1 MRGPNAAARAPKLV
15 VTPGDLDDR
24 DAVNA
29 LIEGADLVVHVAG
42 CIKARNPAQFMAVNR
57 DATAALARASLGRAP
72 MLLVSSQVAREP
84 ALSAYAASKAA
95 GEAAARAILGEA
107 LTIARPPAVYGPGDR
122 ETLSLFQT
130 LARAPIAPC
139 LGGPDARLAL
149 VHVEDA
155 ARGLLYLATARG
167 AGPYVLP
174 GDRPEGYSWR
184 EMIAAAAAAVGRAP
198 PVVQA
203 PGLLVHAA
211 GALSDLTAPLRR
223 ETAIFGRGKA
233 REIRHAD
240 WSVHADELAAGL
252 PPARWTLAEGFADT
266 VRWYRREGWL

>member
-1 MRGPNAAARAPKLV
+1 MRGPDAAARAPSLDV
-15 VTPGDLDDR
+15 IAGDLE
-24 DAVNA
+24 DAAAVKA
-29 LIEGADLVVHVAG
+29 LLEGADLVVHAAG
-42 CIKARNPAQFMAVNR
+42 CIKARDPGRFMSINR

-122 ETLSLFQT
+122 ETLSLFQA
-130 LARAPIAPC
+130 LARAPLAPC
-139 LGGPDARLAL
+139 LGAPEARLAL

-155 ARGLLYLATARG
+155 ARGLLHLATARG
-167 AGPYVLP
+167 AGPFVMP

-184 EMIAAAAAAVGRAP
+184 QMIAAAAAAVGRAP
-198 PVVQA
+198 PVVQV
-203 PGLLVHAA
+203 PGFAVMAA
-211 GALSDLTAPLRR
+211 GTLSDLFAPLRR
-223 ETAIFGRGKA
+223 EAAIFGRGKA

-240 WSVHADELAAGL
+240 WSVHADELAPGL
-252 PPARWTLAEGFADT
+252 PPARWSLHDGFNDT